1 VIYTHMS
8 SENWV
13 DISDFLGLKKGE
25 MTDYDYG
32 DKKLMIANIDGTF
45 YASDRV
51 CTHAYVDL
59 TGGILNESEKTVT
72 CPLHLSSFDM
82 KNGNAL
88 NLPAEEPL
96 KVYKIKKEK
105 NNLFILL

>member
-1 VIYTHMS
+1 MS
-8 SENWV
+8 SEIWV

-32 DKKLMIANIDGTF
+32 NKKLMIANIGGTF

-59 TGGILNESEKTVT
+59 TGGILNESKKTVT

-82 KNGNAL
+82 NNGDAL
-88 NLPAEEPL
+88 NLPAEEAL
-96 KVYKIKKEK
+96 KIYKIKKEK
-105 NNLFILL
+105 NKLFIQL

>member
-1 VIYTHMS
+1 MS
-8 SENWV
+8 CENWV
-13 DISDFLGLKKGE
+13 DISNFLSLKKGE
-25 MTDYDYG
+25 MIDFDYN
-32 DKKLMIANIDGTF
+32 DKKIMVMNINGTF
-45 YASDRV
+45 YASDRI
-51 CTHAYVDL
+51 CTHAHVDL

-82 KNGNAL
+82 KSGDPL

-96 KVYKIKKEK
+96 EIYKIKKEK

>member
-1 VIYTHMS
+1 MS

-13 DISDFLGLKKGE
+13 EISNFLSLKKGE
-25 MTDYDYG
+25 MSDFDYG
-32 DKKLMIANIDGTF
+32 DKKLMVVNMGGTF

-59 TGGILNESEKTVT
+59 TGGVVNESEKTVT

-82 KNGNAL
+82 KDGKPL
-88 NLPAEEPL
+88 NLPAEDPL
-96 KVYKIKKEK
+96 KIYKIKKEK
-105 NNLFILL
+105 NKLFILL

>member
-1 VIYTHMS
+1 MS
-8 SENWV
+8 SENII
-13 DISDFLGLKKGE
+13 DISQFLSLKKGE
-25 MTDYDYG
+25 MVDFDFG
-32 DKKLMIANIDGTF
+32 EKKIMIINVNGTF

-59 TGGILNESEKTVT
+59 TTGMLNESEKTVT
-72 CPLHLSSFDM
+72 CPLHLSSFDI

-96 KVYKIKKEK
+96 KIYTIKKEK
-105 NNLFILL
+105 NKLFILI